1 MTRNPWLDIPLGDY
15 EAHMALP
22 AIGQSQLIADQLDIL
37 VRTFA
42 PSSVAILGCAG
53 GNGFE
58 RLIGTSVSRVVG
70 VDINPQYIE
79 EARRRYAG
87 RVPGLELIA
96 GDIQTASGLFEPVD
110 FIFAAL
116 VFEYI
121 DIARS
126 MSVLRR
132 HCKPNGVLAVLSQM
146 PHETLPEVTL
156 SPYTS
161 LRLLEPGMHL
171 LSHEELQR
179 HATQTGFR
187 PEDSRH
193 VLSPGGKQFTVETF
207 RLRHNTPADPVTE
220 VAADSGSNEVK

>member
-87 RVPGLELIA
+87 RMPGLELIV
-96 GDIQTASGLFEPVD
+96 GDIQTASGLFESVD

-126 MSVLRR
+126 MTVLRR
-132 HCKPNGVLAVLSQM
+132 HCKPNGVLAVLSQV
-146 PHETLPEVTL
+146 PHETLPEVTP
-156 SPYTS
+156 SPYAS

-179 HATQTGFR
+179 HATQTGFM

-207 RLRHNTPADPVTE
+207 RLRLNTPADPVTE

>member
-1 MTRNPWLDIPLGDY
+1 MRNPWLDIPLGDY

-22 AIGQSQLIADQLDIL
+22 AIGQARLIADQLDIL
-37 VRTFA
+37 VRTYG

-58 RLIGTSVSRVVG
+58 RLVDTSVSRVVG

-79 EARRRYAG
+79 EARQRYAG
-87 RVPGLELIA
+87 LVPGLA
-96 GDIQTASGLFEPVD
+96 WVVGDIQTGGRLFEPVD
-110 FIFAAL
+110 FIYAAL

-121 DIARS
+121 DVARS
-126 MSVLRR
+126 MSFLQR
-132 HCKPNGVLAVLSQM
+132 HCKPKGVLAVLSQV
-146 PHETLPEVTL
+146 PHETLPEVTP

-161 LRLLEPGMHL
+161 LRLLEPRMHL

-179 HATQTGFR
+179 YATQAGFT
-187 PEDSRH
+187 PEDSRN

-207 RLRHNTPADPVTE
+207 RLCLNTPADPGAV
-220 VAADSGSNEVK
+220 

>member
-1 MTRNPWLDIPLGDY
+1 MRNPWLDIPLGDY

-37 VRTFA
+37 VRGYA

-58 RLIGTSVSRVVG
+58 RLIDTSVSRVVG

-79 EARRRYAG
+79 AARQRYAG
-87 RVPGLELIA
+87 RVPGLKLQV
-96 GDIQTASGLFEPVD
+96 GDIQTAAWLFEPVD
-110 FIFAAL
+110 FIYAAL
-116 VFEYI
+116 VFEYV
-121 DIARS
+121 DVART

-132 HCKPNGVLAVLSQM
+132 HCKPEGILAVLSQV
-146 PHETLPEVTL
+146 PHEALPEVSP

-171 LSHEELQR
+171 LPHEELQR
-179 HATQTGFR
+179 HATQIGFT
-187 PEDSRH
+187 PEDSRKI
-193 VLSPGGKQFTVETF
+193 LSPGGKQFTVETF
-207 RLRHNTPADPVTE
+207 RHCRNTPAGPGAV
-220 VAADSGSNEVK
+220 

>member
-1 MTRNPWLDIPLGDY
+1 MMRNPWLDIPLGDY

-37 VRTFA
+37 VRRYA

-58 RLIGTSVSRVVG
+58 RLIDTSVSRVVG

-79 EARRRYAG
+79 AARQRYDG
-87 RVPGLELIA
+87 RVPGLKLQV
-96 GDIQTASGLFEPVD
+96 GDIQTAAWLFEPVD
-110 FIFAAL
+110 FIYAAL
-116 VFEYI
+116 VFEYV
-121 DIARS
+121 DVART

-132 HCKPNGVLAVLSQM
+132 HCKPEGILAVLSQV
-146 PHETLPEVTL
+146 PHKALPEVSP

-171 LSHEELQR
+171 LPHEELQR
-179 HATQTGFR
+179 HATQIGFT
-187 PEDSRH
+187 PEDSRKI
-193 VLSPGGKQFTVETF
+193 LSPGGKQFTVETF
-207 RLRHNTPADPVTE
+207 RHCLNTPAGPGAV
-220 VAADSGSNEVK
+220 

>member
-1 MTRNPWLDIPLGDY
+1 MMRNPWLDIPLGDY

-22 AIGQSQLIADQLDIL
+22 AIGQAPLIADQLDIL
-37 VRTFA
+37 VRTYG

-58 RLIGTSVSRVVG
+58 RLVDTSVSRVVG
-70 VDINPQYIE
+70 VDINLQYIE
-79 EARRRYAG
+79 EARQRYAG
-87 RVPGLELIA
+87 RVPGLEWVV

-110 FIFAAL
+110 FIYAAL

-121 DIARS
+121 DVARS
-126 MSVLRR
+126 MSFLQR
-132 HCKPNGVLAVLSQM
+132 HCKPKGVLAVLSQV
-146 PHETLPEVTL
+146 PHETLPEVTP

-161 LRLLEPGMHL
+161 LRLLEPRMHL

-179 HATQTGFR
+179 YATQTGFT
-187 PEDSRH
+187 PEDSRN

-207 RLRHNTPADPVTE
+207 RLGLNTPADPGAV
-220 VAADSGSNEVK
+220 

>member
-1 MTRNPWLDIPLGDY
+1 MRNPWLDIPLGDY

-22 AIGQSQLIADQLDIL
+22 GIGQSQLIADQLDIL
-37 VRTFA
+37 VRTYA

-79 EARRRYAG
+79 KTRQRYAG
-87 RVPGLELIA
+87 RVPGLQLLV
-96 GDIQTASGLFEPVD
+96 GDIQTMTSLFEPVD
-110 FIFAAL
+110 FTYAAL
-116 VFEYI
+116 IFEYV
-121 DIARS
+121 DIARA
-126 MSVLRR
+126 MSVLRH
-132 HCKPNGVLAVLSQM
+132 HCKPKGVLAVLSQV
-146 PHETLPEVTL
+146 PHETLPEVTP

-171 LSHEELQR
+171 LSHEGLQR
-179 HATQTGFR
+179 HATQAGFT
-187 PEDSRH
+187 PEDSRN

-207 RLRHNTPADPVTE
+207 RCGLTTPADPRAV
-220 VAADSGSNEVK
+220 

>member
-1 MTRNPWLDIPLGDY
+1 MRNPWLDIPLGDY

-22 AIGQSQLIADQLDIL
+22 AIGQSQLIAEQLDIL
-37 VRTFA
+37 VRKYA

-58 RLIGTSVSRVVG
+58 RLIDTSVSRVVG

-87 RVPGLELIA
+87 HVPGLELLVA
-96 GDIQTASGLFEPVD
+96 DIQTSAWLFEPVD
-110 FIFAAL
+110 FIYAAL
-116 VFEYI
+116 VFEYV
-121 DIARS
+121 DVART

-132 HCKPNGVLAVLSQM
+132 HCNPNGVLAVLSQV
-146 PHETLPEVTL
+146 PHRTLPEVSP

-161 LRLLEPGMHL
+161 LRLLGPGMHL

-179 HATQTGFR
+179 HATQTGFTR
-187 PEDSRH
+187 EDSRNI
-193 VLSPGGKQFTVETF
+193 LSPGGKQFTVETF
-207 RLRHNTPADPVTE
+207 RLCLNTLVGPGAV
-220 VAADSGSNEVK
+220 

>member
-1 MTRNPWLDIPLGDY
+1 MRNPWLDIPLGDY

-37 VRTFA
+37 VRRYA

-79 EARRRYAG
+79 EARQRYAG
-87 RVPGLELIA
+87 RVPGLKLQV
-96 GDIQTASGLFEPVD
+96 GDIQTAAWLFEPVD
-110 FIFAAL
+110 FIYAAL
-116 VFEYI
+116 VFEYV
-121 DIARS
+121 DVART

-132 HCKPNGVLAVLSQM
+132 HCKSEGILAVLSQV
-146 PHETLPEVTL
+146 PHKALPEVSP
-156 SPYTS
+156 SPYAS

-171 LSHEELQR
+171 LPHEELQR
-179 HATQTGFR
+179 HATQTGFT
-187 PEDSRH
+187 PEDSRKL
-193 VLSPGGKQFTVETF
+193 LSPGGKQFTVETF
-207 RLRHNTPADPVTE
+207 RHRLNTPAG
-220 VAADSGSNEVK
+220 SGAV